1 MSKRQ
6 KIISCLETGLTAN
19 ETMKEVPDATLSYIY
34 KTRSLYRKENK
45 VNSST
50 KKQDEILRLSKQKV
64 PVEEIAKEVDCSIQY
79 VYRVIKNK
87 PDKQHNPRMLLLP
100 TIYKKQDEYYTPL
113 YAIIPITKHLKPNSV
128 IWCPFDKEQ
137 SLYVR
142 YFRSLGHTVIHT
154 HIEYGQD
161 FFRTTPPENC
171 DYIISNPPYSCK
183 EMIFERLFEFDI
195 PFAML
200 VNTVGIFTAKSRFKM
215 FKDNVEMMVF
225 QARVQYLTSYEDTTT
240 LNNPPFA
247 SGYICSRVLNE
258 KLVFAKIERLSVS
271 SKITKTSTTLLSSSS
286 L

>member
-6 KIISCLETGLTAN
+6 KLIRCLEVGLSAE
-19 ETMKEVPDATLSYIY
+19 ETIKEVPGATLSYIY
-34 KTRSLYRKENK
+34 KIRSLYRKENK
-45 VNSST
+45 LSLST
-50 KKQDEILRLSKQKV
+50 
-64 PVEEIAKEVDCSIQY
+64 
-79 VYRVIKNK
+79 
-87 PDKQHNPRMLLLP
+87 
-100 TIYKKQDEYYTPL
+100 KKQDEYYTPL

-161 FFRTTPPENC
+161 FFRTAPPENC

-183 EMIFERLFEFDI
+183 EMVFERLFQLDI

-200 VNTVGIFTAKSRFKM
+200 VNTVGIFTAKSRFEM
-215 FKDNVEMMVF
+215 FKDNVEIMVF
-225 QARVQYLTSYEDTTT
+225 QSRVQYLTSYEDTTT
-240 LNNPPFA
+240 LNNPPFS

-258 KLVFAKIERLSVS
+258 KLVFAKIDR
-271 SKITKTSTTLLSSSS
+271 KNIS